1 MRLSEWCYSFEWGH
15 FCAYGTAVS
24 PLKEQQCLL
33 RRGHFNYTLFGGVP
47 GPPSVESEEVTG
59 WNETARLKMTAVEMF
74 LWDHTFQWASLAF
87 ALSLFLRCHSSN
99 WRVSF
104 SLWVIAFYFSLPQ
117 ASFDF
122 ISAKTC
128 WSILDICLPYFLK
141 GVFFTIQWK
150 VNFQKV
156 WKLTFHQ
163 LVKNIQ
169 IENPLTDR

>member
-104 SLWVIAFYFSLPQ
+104 SLRAIGFYFSLPQ
-117 ASFDF
+117 ASFYF
-122 ISAKTC
+122 ISAKTY
-128 WSILDICLPYFLK
+128 WSILKDHLSLLLQLK
-141 GVFFTIQWK
+141 RSHHQIWPFT
-150 VNFQKV
+150 F
-156 WKLTFHQ
+156 TFWGEKTSHR
-163 LVKNIQ
+163 
-169 IENPLTDR
+169 T